1 MKRPASILLSVV
13 TFSAAAIAFAQGESA
28 GGGAAAAATPLP
40 WTDKELMVL
49 DPLFKEAWENCKFKA
64 TVGENKTEDCHHFL
78 EKGHGKPNGMKLP
91 PQAVDKMEVLRE
103 QIEEVWPEMKYPS
116 VFAAQ
121 IEQESCIHLKHGK
134 CWNSKS
140 ELKTDREYGFGLGQI
155 TVKYKNT
162 GEACTVDADCE
173 KHATKEFDAVCRSGS
188 KKEPTT
194 CMVET
199 MNVFKQMKKLDS
211 KLSLWDWND
220 RHDAGFQMRSVVL
233 LNKDNWRRIDF
244 GANDVEK
251 LAFMLSAYN
260 GGLSHVMKDRVLCRA
275 KKDCD
280 PDRWFGNVELDSVK
294 RKTALKGYGKS
305 FFEINREYPVHVLFT
320 RRPKYIPHT
329 DGPLPTPEPTVA
341 PAALV
346 KLAEVKKR
354 APLPFPP
361 AAAMA
366 KMNNEEVIL
375 EVTVK
380 EDGTIGKVKKKKGN
394 DIFVDAA
401 KAAIRKNWE
410 FTPGTRDGQAVEST
424 IELTLLF
431 QR

>member
-1 MKRPASILLSVV
+1 MKRPGSILLCVV
-13 TFSAAAIAFAQGESA
+13 TFSSAALAFAQGDSPA
-28 GGGAAAAATPLP
+28 PAAAATPIP
-40 WTDKELMVL
+40 YTAKELMVL
-49 DPLFKEAWENCKFKA
+49 DPLFKEAYENCKFVA
-64 TVGENKTEDCHHFL
+64 TVGKEKTEDCHHFL
-78 EKGHGKPNGMKLP
+78 EGHGRPNGMKLP
-91 PQAVDKMEVLRE
+91 AQATDKMDVLRE
-103 QIEEVWPEMKYPS
+103 QIAEVWPEMKYPS

-121 IEQESCIHLKHGK
+121 IEQESCISLKHSK

-162 GEACTVDADCE
+162 GEACTVDADCA
-173 KHATKEFDAVCRSGS
+173 KHATKTADAVCRSGS
-188 KKEPTT
+188 KKSPAT

-199 MNVFKQMKKLDS
+199 MNVFKEMKRLDAKLA
-211 KLSLWDWND
+211 LWDWSD
-220 RHDAGFQMRSVVL
+220 RHDARFQMRSVVL
-233 LNKDNWRRIDF
+233 HNKGNWKRLDF

-260 GGLSHVMKDRVLCRA
+260 GGMLHVLKDRKLCMA

-280 PDRWFGNVELDSVK
+280 PERWFGHVETDSVK
-294 RKTALKGYGKS
+294 AKRALKGYGKS

-320 RRPKYIPHT
+320 RRPKYMVHT
-329 DGPLPTPEPTVA
+329 DGPLPTPVPTVA
-341 PAALV
+341 PAAQV

-375 EVTVK
+375 EVTIK
-380 EDGTIGKVKKKKGN
+380 EDGTVGKVKKKKGS

-401 KAAIRKNWE
+401 KSAIKKNWE
-410 FTPGTRDGQAVEST
+410 FTPGTRDGQPVEST